1 MSTEEHESPSLGEVG
16 AAYAGVRSRV
26 TDLVRDLDETN
37 ANKTVPACPEWRVH
51 DLVSHVAGVV
61 DDVVG
66 GRLEG
71 AGSDPWTA
79 AQVHARKDRPTAEVV
94 IEWSGLAP
102 QVEVIL
108 DSFGPV
114 GRQAVMDVVTHE
126 HDLRSALGAAGA
138 RDSDAV
144 RIGTGWLMDAV
155 IGSATMAGHPALR
168 LRTTEGEEWTSG
180 EGEPVATVTG
190 STFDLLRACSGRRTI
205 DEIRALDWEGD
216 VDAVLPAFT
225 FGPFTPLSE
234 PLGE

>member
-1 MSTEEHESPSLGEVG
+1 MSTQEHESPTLGEVG

-26 TDLVRDLDETN
+26 TELVRDLDDAT

-79 AQVHARKDRPTAEVV
+79 AQVHARKDRSTADVV

-126 HDLRSALGAAGA
+126 HDLRGALGSKDA

-155 IGSATMAGHPALR
+155 VATSTMAGHPTLR
-168 LRTTEGEEWTSG
+168 LRTDDGEEWTAG
-180 EGEPVATVTG
+180 EGDPVATVTA
-190 STFDLLRACSGRRTI
+190 SRFDLLRACSGRRTL
-205 DEIRALDWEGD
+205 DEIRQLPWEGD

-225 FGPFTPLSE
+225 FGPFTPRAE

>member
-1 MSTEEHESPSLGEVG
+1 MSATEASDLGEVG

-26 TDLVRDLDETN
+26 TELVRDLDEATV
-37 ANKTVPACPEWRVH
+37 NKIVPACPDWRVH

-79 AQVHARKDRPTAEVV
+79 AQVESRRHRPTTEVLV
-94 IEWSGLAP
+94 EWSGLAP

-108 DSFGPV
+108 DAFGPT

-126 HDLRSALGAAGA
+126 HDLRGALGSTDA
-138 RDSDAV
+138 RDTDAV
-144 RIGTGWLMDAV
+144 RIGMGWLMDAV
-155 IGSATMAGHPALR
+155 VGSATMAGHPSLR
-168 LRTTEGEEWTSG
+168 LRTTDGHEWTSG
-180 EGEPVATVTG
+180 EGEPVATVTA
-190 STFDLLRACSGRRTI
+190 SAFDLLRACSGRRTL
-205 DEIRALDWEGD
+205 DEIRSLDWEGD

-225 FGPFTPLSE
+225 FGPFAPLSE